1 MLLLGFRGGSSTGV
15 LGLLSR
21 SITSALVSLPLI
33 SHHVITS
40 VVLHTDGR
48 LSALLMH
55 LILHEHGL
63 GLHSCL
69 GIVIDEEL
77 ITSRCLDL
85 LVFLLSC

>member
-1 MLLLGFRGGSSTGV
+1 MLLLGFRGGSPTGV

-48 LSALLMH
+48 LSTLLMH

-63 GLHSCL
+63 GLHRCL